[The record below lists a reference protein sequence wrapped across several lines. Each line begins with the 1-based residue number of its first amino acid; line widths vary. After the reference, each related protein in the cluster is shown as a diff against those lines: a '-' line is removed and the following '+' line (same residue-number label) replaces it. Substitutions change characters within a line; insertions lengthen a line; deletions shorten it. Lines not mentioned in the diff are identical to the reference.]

1 MYDSAE
7 TIWWFVDGPD
17 VNRNNGILTCC
28 SFMSMPCPPHPLLG
42 ILPCR
47 LQLSTYL
54 SQYYFT
60 CWGFLLLL
68 TIYAVNFE
76 PLPPSGENHFPHL
89 PSKPSAGN
97 LLHNAPQ
104 SSLLSSKAHNPK
116 WFNLSSWQPFS
127 SPGNS
132 YVHPLYNEPTSFL
145 QCACSTQA
153 VAQLW
158 FQHNLSYSLSRLIK

>member
-60 CWGFLLLL
+60 CWGFPFMLWILNPYHPLVKIIFLISHLNLLLVTYSTMHPSQVSFPPKL
-68 TIYAVNFE
+68 TTPNGSIFRH
-76 PLPPSGENHFPHL
+76 GNHFLVLATATCIPYIMNPHL
-89 PSKPSAGN
+89 SCSVHAVLKLWPSFD
-97 LLHNAPQ
+97 
-104 SSLLSSKAHNPK
+104 SSITSRI
-116 WFNLSSWQPFS
+116 PF
-127 SPGNS
+127 
-132 YVHPLYNEPTSFL
+132 L
-145 QCACSTQA
+145 A
-153 VAQLW
+153 
-158 FQHNLSYSLSRLIK
+158 